1 VSSSL
6 LVSLATGYSPKR
18 IFSSGGT
25 TLVTQ
30 QTVHRSTQRAKLELA
45 QEALHCSNW
54 NARITLEIFLSQSR
68 EEIEPLLGRWADH
81 SSKISTLVQTIRE
94 QVSSEKERELLDAVE
109 AAQWSY
115 VRSYEKGLHQLI
127 REEKPADARAAMA
140 KVTLPFLLE
149 YHNAWNAFVHF
160 QCAEG
165 EFTEYRE
172 ELEQKMAVRTR
183 ELALANQELANEI
196 AEHKRSK
203 ERLSEAASILE
214 SSGDA
219 IIGTTLDG
227 MILRWNRGAEQ
238 IYGYPASEVIG
249 QPITILMPRE
259 YLGTIGGIFERLKR
273 GEEIQAYE
281 TVRVRKDGQQIVVS
295 MTISPLKDEAGRIVG
310 TSAIARD
317 ITEHKKTEMRFY
329 KAFNASP
336 EPITIATLSDG
347 RYIDVNESFVRVTG
361 YQREEVIGR
370 TSLEVKFWGRPE
382 DRDKLIEILAKQG
395 SVRDL
400 EITFLTK
407 SGEKRTGLDSAEVI
421 EIAGQKCIL
430 AIFKDITV
438 QKILEKQRK
447 RAEEALAQRAGELA
461 RSNAE
466 LEQFAYVASHD
477 LQEPLRMVASYTQL
491 LAKRYQDKLDAD
503 ARDFIA
509 YAVDGAV
516 RMQKLIADLLNY
528 SRVGTRGK
536 PFEPVNCDAILE
548 RVLVSL
554 KLAIEESGAVV
565 GHDPLPTVVGDD
577 MQLGQLFQNLLAN
590 AIKFRGESPP
600 VIHVSAEHTGDEWN
614 FSVRDNGIGFAPE
627 YAERIFMIFQRLHSK
642 AEYPGS
648 GIGLAI
654 CKKIVERHGGRI
666 WVKSEPGSG
675 ANFFFTIP
683 DRDTAAGEEQA

>member
-1 VSSSL
+1 M
-6 LVSLATGYSPKR
+6 
-18 IFSSGGT
+18 
-25 TLVTQ
+25 
-30 QTVHRSTQRAKLELA
+30 A
-45 QEALHCSNW
+45 QEALHCSNC
-54 NARITLEIFLSQSR
+54 NTRITFEISLSQSR
-68 EEIEPLLGRWADH
+68 EEIEALLSQWADH
-81 SSKISTLVQTIRE
+81 TTKISTLVQTIRG
-94 QVSSEKERELLDAVE
+94 QVSSEKEKELLDAVE
-109 AAQWSY
+109 AAQWTY
-115 VRSYEKGLHQLI
+115 VRSYEQALQLLI
-127 REEKPADARAAMA
+127 REEKPAEARAAMA
-140 KVTLPFLLE
+140 KATLPFLLE
-149 YHNAWNAFVHF
+149 YHNAWNAYVQF
-160 QCAEG
+160 QRADG
-165 EFTEYRE
+165 EFTECSDD
-172 ELEQKMAVRTR
+172 LEQQVAERTR
-183 ELALANQELANEI
+183 ELARAKQELANEI

-219 IIGTTLDG
+219 IISTTLDG
-227 MILRWNRGAEQ
+227 TILRWNRGAER
-238 IYGYPASEVIG
+238 IYGYTASEVIG
-249 QPITILMPRE
+249 QTITLLLPYE
-259 YLGTIGGIFERLKR
+259 YLGTIDGIFERLNR

-295 MTISPLKDEAGRIVG
+295 MTISPVRDENGKIVG

-317 ITEHKKTEMRFY
+317 ITERKKAEERFY

-336 EPITIATLSDG
+336 EPMTIATLSEG

-361 YQREEVIGR
+361 YQHEEVVGR

-430 AIFKDITV
+430 AIFKDITE

-447 RAEEALAQRAGELA
+447 RAEEALALRAGELA

-477 LQEPLRMVASYTQL
+477 LQEPLRMVASFTEL

-503 ARDFIA
+503 AREFIA
-509 YAVDGAV
+509 YAVDGAT
-516 RMQKLIADLLNY
+516 RMQRLIADLLNY

-536 PFEPVNCDAILE
+536 PLEPVNCDAILE

-554 KLAIEESGAVV
+554 KLAINESGAVV
-565 GHDPLPTVVGDD
+565 RHDPLPTVMGDD
-577 MQLGQLFQNLLAN
+577 LQLGQLFQNLLAN
-590 AIKFRGESPP
+590 AIKFRGETPP
-600 VIHVSAEHTGDEWN
+600 VIHVSAEHTGNAWN

-666 WVKSEPGSG
+666 GVKSEPGRG

-683 DRDTAAGEEQA
+683 DSDTAAGEEQA